1 MENKAEA
8 ALTGQL
14 VDCMNQSGRSVT
26 MTMTIQ
32 DLGLT
37 NQKLNTTIVKSQ
49 GHYAKD
55 CKSPTKRVEE
65 NANLII
71 KKRDESHSTI
81 NA

>member
-26 MTMTIQ
+26 LTMTIQ
-32 DLGLT
+32 DLSLT
-37 NQKLNTTIVKSQ
+37 NQNLNTIIVKRQ
-49 GHYAKD
+49 GHYARD
-55 CKSPTKRVEE
+55 CKSPTKRVKE

-71 KKRDESHSTI
+71 KEETKATLL
-81 NA
+81 